1 MRETL
6 GESLATLQKYDAP
19 VEQATTPSLE
29 ALKAYSE
36 GWKLHLNRDESKAIP
51 FFKRAIEMD
60 PNFALAYAA
69 MGQSYSNLGEDEL
82 AAKYT
87 KQAFDRRDRASEREK
102 LYITTHYY
110 DNVTHEPAQSIQT
123 YELWAKTYPRDDL
136 PHNNL
141 AVIYGGMGQLERALQ
156 EAQEAVH
163 LDPNDSNNVANLGF
177 SYLALNRFDEARRI
191 IEQALVHVPDNFVC
205 RVGIYILAL
214 LRGDARTMQQQV
226 AWASGKAGVENIF
239 LSIEANTATAH
250 GNLAKARDLV
260 QRSVAADK
268 RDNLSAHAA
277 ATQAQAALWEAQY
290 GNVELARKEVSALL
304 TKEAGEIAKIMA
316 ALALGE
322 VKNVQRAEAIVRE
335 LNLRAPNDTILNSV
349 WLPSIRAHVEISRG
363 NPAGAVTLLQAALPY
378 DLGGKPPLPYSL
390 PGLRSRTSLS

>member
-1 MRETL
+1 MT
-6 GESLATLQKYDAP
+6 A
-19 VEQATTPSLE
+19 
-29 ALKAYSE
+29 
-36 GWKLHLNRDESKAIP
+36 
-51 FFKRAIEMD
+51 
-60 PNFALAYAA
+60 
-69 MGQSYSNLGEDEL
+69 
-82 AAKYT
+82 
-87 KQAFDRRDRASEREK
+87 REK

>member
-1 MRETL
+1 
-6 GESLATLQKYDAP
+6 
-19 VEQATTPSLE
+19 
-29 ALKAYSE
+29 
-36 GWKLHLNRDESKAIP
+36 
-51 FFKRAIEMD
+51 
-60 PNFALAYAA
+60 
-69 MGQSYSNLGEDEL
+69 
-82 AAKYT
+82 
-87 KQAFDRRDRASEREK
+87 
-102 LYITTHYY
+102 
-110 DNVTHEPAQSIQT
+110 
-123 YELWAKTYPRDDL
+123 
-136 PHNNL
+136 
-141 AVIYGGMGQLERALQ
+141 MGQLERALQ

-191 IEQALVHVPDNFVC
+191 LEQALVHVPDNFVC

>member
-1 MRETL
+1 M
-6 GESLATLQKYDAP
+6 
-19 VEQATTPSLE
+19 
-29 ALKAYSE
+29 
-36 GWKLHLNRDESKAIP
+36 
-51 FFKRAIEMD
+51 
-60 PNFALAYAA
+60 
-69 MGQSYSNLGEDEL
+69 
-82 AAKYT
+82 
-87 KQAFDRRDRASEREK
+87 
-102 LYITTHYY
+102 
-110 DNVTHEPAQSIQT
+110 
-123 YELWAKTYPRDDL
+123 WAKTYPRDDL

-141 AVIYGGMGQLERALQ
+141 AVIYGGIGQLERALQ

-191 IEQALVHVPDNFVC
+191 LEQALVHVPDNFVC

-378 DLGGKPPLPYSL
+378 DLGGKPPLPFLYPVYVRGQAYLESHQAGAAAGEFQKIL
-390 PGLRSRTSLS
+390 DHRGQTGGSPVEALAHLGLGRARAMAGDGSAARTAYQDFFAMWKDADPDIPILKQAKAEYAKLQ

>member
-1 MRETL
+1 
-6 GESLATLQKYDAP
+6 
-19 VEQATTPSLE
+19 
-29 ALKAYSE
+29 
-36 GWKLHLNRDESKAIP
+36 LHLNSDESKAIP

-191 IEQALVHVPDNFVC
+191 LEQALVHVPDNFVC

-304 TKEAGEIAKIMA
+304 TKEAGEIAKNHGRA
-316 ALALGE
+316 RFRRSQRRPARGGDCQR
-322 VKNVQRAEAIVRE
+322 VK
-335 LNLRAPNDTILNSV
+335 
-349 WLPSIRAHVEISRG
+349 
-363 NPAGAVTLLQAALPY
+363 PAGSQ
-378 DLGGKPPLPYSL
+378 
-390 PGLRSRTSLS
+390 